1 MDGYCGIARMFQTFS
16 KLGCPSVKW
25 DKKLGQD
32 ILTSGGF
39 VQVMTWGT
47 LMLPTMSAGTFGI
60 LCSSWVF
67 MCTSSTNR
75 SELNPMGLFRGKPST
90 KKVEEGNLMVSR
102 QVLILQYFTAQ
113 AIIYLM
119 EQPITSL
126 MRLHE
131 RLVELFK
138 KLHLF
143 TTTTWMGRFGADSA
157 KGTWLMSNSQTLL
170 DGLTRNL
177 VRNEHVFQ
185 NDDIT
190 RPHYSGGSLAWSE
203 YPEEFCVE
211 VAISARS
218 VSFPQLLLDVPSPG
232 VPQVTDL
239 WEDARSGELAKFIGL
254 PNDRLVC

>member
-1 MDGYCGIARMFQTFS
+1 
-16 KLGCPSVKW
+16 
-25 DKKLGQD
+25 
-32 ILTSGGF
+32 
-39 VQVMTWGT
+39 
-47 LMLPTMSAGTFGI
+47 
-60 LCSSWVF
+60 
-67 MCTSSTNR
+67 
-75 SELNPMGLFRGKPST
+75 
-90 KKVEEGNLMVSR
+90 MVSR